1 MKLVRDKMPQI
12 ILESGNTPIY
22 RKLTDDKEYLLYLQ
36 KKLLEEVNEYVEKS
50 SLEELVDIV
59 TVINEILDFDKV
71 TKEEFS
77 KAFHDKLNANGGFS
91 ERIVLERVIYNDL
104 GANI

>member
-1 MKLVRDKMPQI
+1 MKLVRDKIPQI

-36 KKLLEEVNEYVEKS
+36 KKLLEEVNEYTEKP
-50 SLEELVDIV
+50 SLEELVDIL
-59 TVINEILDFDKV
+59 TVINEILEFDKV
-71 TKEEFS
+71 TKDEFS
-77 KAFHDKLNANGGFS
+77 KAFHDKLNAHGGFS